1 MGALLP
7 KGKLNQNG
15 NAKLQQTVISS
26 AHHPAQSIRLISPSQ
41 RSGTSQTTP
50 TTNNMA
56 ASMPESESGASTAS
70 NETTPEPQSHSTDTD
85 GALHNMESEV
95 SFVSVDDDKKED
107 QEELLLDF
115 SNEERNAVFR
125 VSQK

>member
-1 MGALLP
+1 MPTESG
-7 KGKLNQNG
+7 GS
-15 NAKLQQTVISS
+15 TSES
-26 AHHPAQSIRLISPSQ
+26 AHHHPQSNRLISPSHRITTQ
-41 RSGTSQTTP
+41 ATP

-85 GALHNMESEV
+85 GALHNIESEV

-125 VSQK
+125 VSEISIVVNLIFIAF